1 MMYAIRAALAA
12 VGLCVFAPAPANTAM
27 PLTLDDAFDR
37 VIATHPDLDAYRF
50 AEAARLA
57 EADQA
62 RQSPPRR
69 VELDAENL
77 LGSGAIAGVRSAE
90 LTLSLSSVIERG
102 GKLAARSAVAELRIE
117 GPELLRE
124 ARRLDLLA
132 EVARRFLDAA
142 AAESLAALSREDL
155 VQRERMA
162 AAVADRHRAGIELAS
177 VPLAAEAARL
187 RVAAELER
195 QLRSAAHSRRRLAV
209 LWGSSAE
216 NYSLATV
223 DLGRLPELPDYR
235 VLTGLLSQT
244 PALLQFAHETRVR
257 EARLQ
262 LARSAAATDIDWQ
275 IGLRRYQQGS
285 DWGLVGSVSIPL
297 GNVRRSLPGVQIIEA
312 ELAQIAFEREGY
324 QRALEATLA
333 EAWGQ
338 LDLAIDRAERIEN
351 DLLPAL
357 MRAADAAERSY
368 RAGASSHLEWAQ
380 LQSDI
385 IQTRR
390 ERLDVSLAAH
400 RALIELQRL
409 TGQTLSVPASSDRG
423 ATP

>member
-37 VIATHPDLDAYRF
+37 VIATHPDLEAYRF

-162 AAVADRHRAGIELAS
+162 SAVADRHRAGI
-177 VPLAAEAARL
+177 
-187 RVAAELER
+187 
-195 QLRSAAHSRRRLAV
+195 
-209 LWGSSAE
+209 
-216 NYSLATV
+216 
-223 DLGRLPELPDYR
+223 
-235 VLTGLLSQT
+235 
-244 PALLQFAHETRVR
+244 
-257 EARLQ
+257 
-262 LARSAAATDIDWQ
+262 
-275 IGLRRYQQGS
+275 
-285 DWGLVGSVSIPL
+285 
-297 GNVRRSLPGVQIIEA
+297 
-312 ELAQIAFEREGY
+312 
-324 QRALEATLA
+324 
-333 EAWGQ
+333 
-338 LDLAIDRAERIEN
+338 
-351 DLLPAL
+351 
-357 MRAADAAERSY
+357 
-368 RAGASSHLEWAQ
+368 
-380 LQSDI
+380 
-385 IQTRR
+385 
-390 ERLDVSLAAH
+390 
-400 RALIELQRL
+400 
-409 TGQTLSVPASSDRG
+409 
-423 ATP
+423 